1 MKRWMTDRKRKL
13 QQFVSG
19 LCLTALGTL
28 PIMLD
33 SIPVFSAE
41 KLYILLGPLKLS
53 LSLDSLETFA
63 ETGEIDRELRFY
75 AQFAGDGA
83 MTQLRRVLQ
92 RRFKLN
98 PVVVS
103 QLSYSPLGE
112 DALSQIGEFIQAEAR
127 INGFYAMRSS
137 WILAATNSEGFT
149 LIDLLRGFPT
159 RGILLDAGRLLAI
172 QRLLTAV
179 SDYTDTTVAAIA
191 QHALSEATTVPVVI
205 DPRLPNPRLP
215 GPFKVTKRTLQ
226 LVRETQTIEK
236 AATLRSF
243 YVDLYLPEGKSQPAP
258 IAIISHGL
266 GSTPAGFAYLG
277 RHLASHGF
285 VAALPEHIGS
295 GAQQRED
302 LFRGLSGTNV
312 TLTEFIERPL
322 DVKQTLD
329 KLEQLSQSEL
339 AGRLD
344 VQRVGIIGHSF
355 GGYTALVTAGA
366 TFNLARLFQLCSTA
380 LRFNS
385 SVALQCLNRELPY
398 FDVSLLKEPRIK
410 AAIAMSPLTSLV
422 FGPEGMGTIQVP
434 TMILGGSRDIVT
446 PFVLEQVHPFLWLK
460 TKEKYLVN
468 IDLAGHTS
476 MDGTGGDVN
485 PEPGTMSI
493 LLSGPEP
500 TLARE
505 YVKALNLAFM
515 QVYVGDRLEYR
526 AYLNAAYALSIARPP
541 LQLHLINSLTP
552 EQLQTAHGSS
562 PPIPFFP
569 EPVPSAVVERYTQR
583 N

>member
-1 MKRWMTDRKRKL
+1 MFEST
-13 QQFVSG
+13 
-19 LCLTALGTL
+19 
-28 PIMLD
+28 PI
-33 SIPVFSAE
+33 SSAE
-41 KLYILLGPLKLS
+41 KLYIRIGPLKLS

-75 AQFAGDGA
+75 AQFAGDEA
-83 MTQLRRVLQ
+83 MAQLRRALR
-92 RRFKLN
+92 RRFQLN

-103 QLSYSPLGE
+103 RLSYSPLGE
-112 DALSQIGEFIQAEAR
+112 DAISQLGEFIQTEAR

-137 WILAATNSEGFT
+137 WILAATDPEGFT
-149 LIDLLRGFPT
+149 LIDLMRRFPT
-159 RGILLDAGRLLAI
+159 QGILLDAERLLAI

-191 QHALSEATTVPVVI
+191 QNAQNEAATVPVVI
-205 DPRLPNPRLP
+205 NPRLPDPRLP
-215 GPFKVTKRTLQ
+215 GPFKVTRRTLQ
-226 LVRETQTIEK
+226 LARKTQTIEK

-258 IAIISHGL
+258 VAIISHGL

-295 GAQQRED
+295 SAQQRED
-302 LFRGLSGTNV
+302 LFQGLSGSNV

-329 KLEQLSQSEL
+329 KLEQLSQAEL
-339 AGRLD
+339 AGKLD
-344 VQRVGIIGHSF
+344 VQKVGIIGHSF

-366 TFNLARLFQLCSTA
+366 TFNLARLFRMCSTA

-385 SVALQCLNRELPY
+385 SVSLQCLNTELPY

-410 AAIAMSPLTSLV
+410 AAIAMSPFTSLV

-468 IDLAGHTS
+468 IHLAGHTA

-485 PEPGTMSI
+485 PEPGTISI

-505 YVKALNLAFM
+505 YVKALNLVFM
-515 QVYVGDRLEYR
+515 QVYVGDRPEYR

-541 LQLHLINSLTP
+541 LQLHLVNSLTP
-552 EQLQTAHGSS
+552 EQLETAHGGS
-562 PPIPFFP
+562 PPIPIFP
-569 EPVPSAVVERYTQR
+569 DPIPNAAVERYTQR